1 MEKEEIIDFVDE
13 SSEDFHYAVMTGD
26 TWQERRNDDVAGIKG
41 APITKFLAYGVEKY
55 RVLSSGKWSGYAT
68 DGNEV
73 GSGDPIERIEI
84 IADGLV
90 GSAHLSGGEWLG
102 ISRSDDGVMVLGLSS
117 PIDMIWI
124 TR

>member
-1 MEKEEIIDFVDE
+1 MEKEEIIDHMDE
-13 SSEDFHYAVMTGD
+13 SSEDFHYAVLTGD
-26 TWQERRNDDVAGIKG
+26 TWQERSDDDVAGIRG
-41 APITKFLAYGVEKY
+41 IPITKFMAYGVEKY
-55 RVLSSGKWSGYAT
+55 RVLSSGRWSGYET

-73 GSGDPIERIEI
+73 GSGDPIDRIEI
-84 IADGLV
+84 IADNLV

-102 ISRSDDGVMVLGLSS
+102 ISRSDNGVMVLGLSS